1 MYANRQ
7 STSPNIL
14 VGNISSVLQN
24 PTISNSKVS
33 LVFTSV
39 EENENLACVPFLQE
53 VQEESSGAQTYSYD
67 PEGVLNPL
75 FSTFEE
81 HHVKSIWGTA
91 LSLMDSLTLGE
102 LNTDFGLLVKD
113 KDDFLNFLEIVK
125 NSPSPLVALLE
136 VTILQEEGVVD
147 LTYSLGYH
155 SGNFDKDGE
164 FAFDILKQVT
174 LKHTEPKS
182 DQDTDSE
189 ILGVL

>member
-1 MYANRQ
+1 MYAKRQ
-7 STSPNIL
+7 SISMNVLI
-14 VGNISSVLQN
+14 GNISSVLQN
-24 PTISNSKVS
+24 PVATNSKVS

-39 EENENLACVPFLQE
+39 EGNEILACVPFLQE
-53 VQEESSGAQTYSYD
+53 VQEESFGTQTFSYD
-67 PEGVLNPL
+67 PNRILNPL
-75 FSTFEE
+75 FSIVEE
-81 HHVKSIWGTA
+81 QHVDSIWDTSM
-91 LSLMDSLTLGE
+91 SLMGSLTLGE
-102 LNTDFGLLVKD
+102 LNTEFGLLIKD
-113 KDDFLNFLEIVK
+113 KDEFLNFLEIVK

-174 LKHTEPKS
+174 LKHTEPES
-182 DQDTDSE
+182 DQATDSE